1 VNDRGERQR
10 QPVERGEAL
19 EPAARRVKRI
29 GFVLLYLLTIL
40 LSLELA
46 SRLFWTVRHGVSF
59 LSPNLLYAFYP
70 ELESA
75 QSAADDAPEN
85 AIDILLL
92 GGSVFHEDFSTVPS
106 VLQRRLEAETGRPV
120 RIRNL
125 ARAAHTSRDSYLKY
139 ELLKDRKFDL
149 VLFYHGINEARANN
163 SPPAVFRDDYSH
175 YSWYE
180 NIQRLRSHRESRYL
194 VLPYTL
200 AYLWSAVSERIG
212 FTKHVPIQEPRPD
225 WLVYGRQVKTERS
238 FRMNLER
245 ILERAKERDEPVLL
259 MTFATHVPPDYTHG
273 RFIRK
278 ELDYGWHSLPIELWG
293 VPAQVQD
300 AVRRHNAVVEQLA
313 GEHGTLFVDQDHLIP
328 KTRTYFNDVC
338 HLTPRGGREFVS
350 NIEGPVLERL
360 AGEPFPKNP

>member
-1 VNDRGERQR
+1 MNDHSERQR
-10 QPVERGEAL
+10 QSVERGEAL
-19 EPAARRVKRI
+19 ASAACRIKRF
-29 GFVLLYLLTIL
+29 GFALLYLLTIL

-46 SRLFWTVRHGVSF
+46 SRLFWTIHHGVSF

-70 ELESA
+70 ELEPVHSP
-75 QSAADDAPEN
+75 SDDDPED

-106 VLQRRLEAETGRPV
+106 MLQRRLEAKTGRPV

-149 VLFYHGINEARANN
+149 VLFYHGINQARANN

-175 YSWYE
+175 YSWYA
-180 NIQRLRSHRESRYL
+180 NIQRLQAHRESRYL

-200 AYLWSAVSERIG
+200 VYLGSAVSERIG
-212 FTKHVPIQEPRPD
+212 LTRHVPIQNPRAE
-225 WLVYGRQVKTERS
+225 WLVYGREVKTERS
-238 FRMNLER
+238 FRMNLEQ
-245 ILERAKERDEPVLL
+245 ILERAEERDEPVLL
-259 MTFATHVPPDYTHG
+259 MTFATYVPSDYTHG

-278 ELDYGWHSLPIELWG
+278 ELDYAWHSLPIELWG
-293 VPAQVQD
+293 VPTQVQD
-300 AVRRHNAVVEQLA
+300 AVKKHNAVVEQLA
-313 GEHGTLFVDQDHLIP
+313 REHGTLFVDQDHLIP
-328 KTRTYFNDVC
+328 KTRTYFNDIC

-350 NIEGPVLERL
+350 NIEGLILEHL
-360 AGEPFPKNP
+360 VGEPSPENP

>member
-1 VNDRGERQR
+1 VNDRSERQR
-10 QPVERGEAL
+10 RSVERGEAL
-19 EPAARRVKRI
+19 EPTARRVKRF

-46 SRLFWTVRHGVSF
+46 SRLFWTIHHGVSF

-70 ELESA
+70 ELESVR
-75 QSAADDAPEN
+75 SPSDDDPED

-92 GGSVFHEDFSTVPS
+92 GGSVFQEGFSTVPS
-106 VLQRRLEAETGRPV
+106 VLQRRLEAKTGRPV
-120 RIRNL
+120 RMRNL

-149 VLFYHGINEARANN
+149 ILFYHGINEARANN

-180 NIQRLRSHRESRYL
+180 NIERLQAHRESRYL

-212 FTKHVPIQEPRPD
+212 LTRHVPIQDPRAE
-225 WLVYGRQVKTERS
+225 WLVHGRQVKTERS

-245 ILERAKERDEPVLL
+245 ILERAEERDEPVLL

-278 ELDYGWHSLPIELWG
+278 ELDYAWHSLPIELWG

-300 AVRRHNAVVEQLA
+300 AVLKHNAVVEQLA
-313 GEHGTLFVDQDHLIP
+313 REHGTLFVDQDKLIP

-350 NIEGPVLERL
+350 NIEGLVLEHL
-360 AGEPFPKNP
+360 AGLPSPKNP